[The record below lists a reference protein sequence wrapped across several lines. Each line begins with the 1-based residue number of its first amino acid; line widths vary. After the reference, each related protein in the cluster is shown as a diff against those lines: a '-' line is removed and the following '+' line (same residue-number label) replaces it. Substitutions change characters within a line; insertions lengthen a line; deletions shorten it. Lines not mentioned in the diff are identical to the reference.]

1 MAITLMLRRA
11 TLGYGADAMRALRE
25 AIKACIAS
33 GRARGSTPAGMPEA
47 MQA

>member
-25 AIKACIAS
+25 AIKAAFAS
-33 GRARGSTPAGMPEA
+33 GIPAGVEPRALPEA
-47 MQA
+47 MHA